1 MAITITRT
9 IEETPAV
16 YGASTGVAVKFGY
29 GTLTNVLNKIGT
41 ADDGVIYFG
50 YDEAKSTG
58 AIVSRGKLVSSKIL
72 DITTTDAV
80 TEEGG
85 SVTKEA
91 QIVISYIATDKTVKT
106 LEIPV
111 SADGKLKELTDKI
124 DALKTLVGTK
134 TDTKETDTVF
144 GAIAKEADRATTKEN
159 AISDLL
165 GTKDDDKTKETAFG
179 KIKFE
184 ADRAVTAETG
194 LSNRIKTLE
203 DKKYTTVT
211 PKTDGHVRV
220 AVNAN
225 NVVTV
230 TENDIASAQLLGTAT
245 DGSTANTAF
254 GKIAAE
260 ADRATKAET
269 GLSNRIKT
277 LEDKKYTTV
286 TPKTDGHV
294 RVAVNA
300 NNVVTVTENDIASA
314 QLLGTATDG
323 STANTAFGKI
333 AAEADRATKAEGG
346 LNTRVTSIETLITS
360 DNNGTI
366 NKVSEVVNWFKGV
379 EEGEGGAKLLA
390 DVAANKTAIGTK
402 SVENSSTIYER
413 IEGLEA
419 KKHTVSNA
427 VVETGKYVSGVHVNE
442 NGELTIDRGELTAT
456 NIKATAINAGDATV
470 AVEGTNVSA
479 QITSLAKSIK
489 AASNAANA
497 AIGALDV
504 TDTAVTGQY
513 VSAVSET
520 DGKIKVTRANL
531 PTLSVKAGSGQFAAV
546 NNHEVEIKTTA
557 LNTVGL
563 TKTSAG
569 KWQAGTV
576 DAKSTGLA
584 TAADVAAE
592 IVSDEEVIATAL
604 NDHETRLKTVEGKE
618 ITVSSAKSDV
628 AISVA
633 EVKDGSNVVTTAATN
648 FNVTNGK
655 VTFTIHN
662 GDKAVAETITAYT
675 EDTVK
680 ALVELYAKEK
690 ARAEAAEA
698 ELNKKLTWID
708 V

>member
-9 IEETPAV
+9 IDETPAV

-29 GTLTNVLNKIGT
+29 GTLTNVLAKIGT

-72 DITTTDAV
+72 DITTTAAV
-80 TEEGG
+80 TGEGG

-111 SADGKLKELTDKI
+111 SASAQLKSLADRLT
-124 DALKTLVGTK
+124 AVETLVGK
-134 TDTKETDTVF
+134 ATDSSTANTVF
-144 GAIAKEADRATTKEN
+144 GKIAKEAARATGAEKT
-159 AISDLL
+159 ISDLL
-165 GTKDDDKTKETAFG
+165 GKATDSSTANTAFG
-179 KIKFE
+179 KIAAE
-184 ADRAVTAETG
+184 RARATSAETG

-220 AVNAN
+220 QV
-225 NVVTV
+225 
-230 TENDIASAQLLGTAT
+230 SA
-245 DGSTANTAF
+245 D
-254 GKIAAE
+254 
-260 ADRATKAET
+260 
-269 GLSNRIKT
+269 
-277 LEDKKYTTV
+277 
-286 TPKTDGHV
+286 
-294 RVAVNA
+294 
-300 NNVVTVTENDIASA
+300 NVVTVTENDIASA

-346 LNTRVTSIETLITS
+346 LNTRVTNIETLIGDAENPDT
-360 DNNGTI
+360 DTVI
-366 NKVSEVVNWFKGV
+366 NKVSEVIDWFKDV
-379 EEGEGGAKLLA
+379 SETEKGATLIS
-390 DVAANKTAIGTK
+390 DVAANKAAIGTK
-402 SVENSSTIYER
+402 TVENTNSIYKR
-413 IEGLEA
+413 IEDLEA
-419 KKHTVSNA
+419 KKHTVSDVTA
-427 VVETGKYVSGVHVNE
+427 TTGKYVSGVKVDDT
-442 NGELTIDRGELTAT
+442 GALTIKETELTAAGVA
-456 NIKATAINAGDATV
+456 ATPITAGDETV
-470 AVEGTNVSA
+470 AVEGDKVST
-479 QITSLAKSIK
+479 QIASLAKSIK
-489 AASNAANA
+489 AAAKTADD
-497 AIGALDV
+497 AIKALDV
-504 TDTAVTGQY
+504 TDTAVVGQY

-520 DGKIKVTRANL
+520 DGKITVTRADL
-531 PTLSVKAGSGQFAAV
+531 PTLSVKTGSEQFAAV

-563 TKTSAG
+563 IKTEAG
-569 KWQAGTV
+569 KWQAGAV
-576 DAKSTGLA
+576 DATSTGLA

-604 NDHETRLKTVEGKE
+604 NDHENRLKTVEGKE

-698 ELNKKLTWID
+698 ELNKKLTWIN

>member
-9 IEETPAV
+9 MDETPAV

-72 DITTTDAV
+72 DITTTSAV
-80 TEEGG
+80 TGENG

-91 QIVISYIATDKTVKT
+91 QIVISYIDTDKTVKT

-111 SADGKLKELTDKI
+111 SASAQLKSLADRLTTVE
-124 DALKTLVGTK
+124 TLVGTANDSS
-134 TDTKETDTVF
+134 TANTAF
-144 GAIAKEADRATTKEN
+144 GKIAKEAARATGAEKT
-159 AISDLL
+159 ISDLL
-165 GTKDDDKTKETAFG
+165 GKATDSSTAKTAFG
-179 KIKFE
+179 KIAAE
-184 ADRAVTAETG
+184 AQRATDAETG

-211 PKTDGHVRV
+211 PKTDGHVKV
-220 AVNAN
+220 AVSAD

-230 TENDIASAQLLGTAT
+230 TED
-245 DGSTANTAF
+245 
-254 GKIAAE
+254 
-260 ADRATKAET
+260 
-269 GLSNRIKT
+269 
-277 LEDKKYTTV
+277 
-286 TPKTDGHV
+286 
-294 RVAVNA
+294 
-300 NNVVTVTENDIASA
+300 DIASA

-360 DNNGTI
+360 DKDGTI

-379 EEGEGGAKLLA
+379 AEGEGGAKLLA
-390 DVAANKTAIGTK
+390 DVAANKTAIGTQTVDG
-402 SVENSSTIYER
+402 SAGTGIYKR
-413 IEGLEA
+413 IEDLEA
-419 KKHTVSNA
+419 KKHTVSDVTA
-427 VVETGKYVSGVHVNE
+427 STGKYVSGVKVDE
-442 NGELTIDRGELTAT
+442 TGALTIKETALTAAGVAASPIT
-456 NIKATAINAGDATV
+456 AGDATV
-470 AVEGTNVSA
+470 AVEGDKVST
-479 QITSLAKSIK
+479 QIANLAKSIK
-489 AASNAANA
+489 ATAKTADD
-497 AIGALDV
+497 AIKALDV
-504 TDTAVTGQY
+504 TDTAVSGQY

-520 DGKIKVTRANL
+520 DGKITVTRADL
-531 PTLSVKAGSGQFAAV
+531 PTLSVKTGSEQFAAV

-563 TKTSAG
+563 TKTEAG
-569 KWQAGTV
+569 KWQAGTADV
-576 DAKSTGLA
+576 ASTGLA

-604 NDHETRLKTVEGKE
+604 NDHENRLKTVEGKE
-618 ITVSSAKSDV
+618 ITVSSAKSNV

-633 EVKDGSNVVTTAATN
+633 EVKDSSNVVTTVATN

-662 GDKAVAETITAYT
+662 GDKAVEETITAYT

-680 ALVELYAKEK
+680 ALVDLYAKEK

-698 ELNKKLTWID
+698 KLDERLSWIN

>member
-1 MAITITRT
+1 MAITIQKSK
-9 IEETPAV
+9 IN
-16 YGASTGVAVKFGY
+16 GAPVIFGADADTAKGVEVKFGY
-29 GTLTNVLNKIGT
+29 GTLENVLAKIGT
-41 ADDGVIYFG
+41 ADDGAIYFG
-50 YDEAKSTG
+50 YDDAKSTG

-72 DITTTDAV
+72 DITTTAAV
-80 TEEGG
+80 TGEGG

-111 SADGKLKELTDKI
+111 SADGKLKVLADKI

-134 TDTKETDTVF
+134 ADTKDTDTVF

-179 KIKFE
+179 KIAAE
-184 ADRAVTAETG
+184 ASRATDAETG

-203 DKKYTTVT
+203 DKKYTTVNA
-211 PKTDGHVRV
+211 KADGHVKV
-220 AVNAN
+220 EVSAD

-230 TENDIASAQLLGTAT
+230 TEDDIASAQLLGTA
-245 DGSTANTAF
+245 
-254 GKIAAE
+254 
-260 ADRATKAET
+260 
-269 GLSNRIKT
+269 
-277 LEDKKYTTV
+277 
-286 TPKTDGHV
+286 
-294 RVAVNA
+294 
-300 NNVVTVTENDIASA
+300 NDV
-314 QLLGTATDG
+314 

-333 AAEADRATKAEGG
+333 AAEADRATKAEGS

-360 DNNGTI
+360 DKNGTI
-366 NKVSEVVNWFKGV
+366 NKVSEVIDWFKGV
-379 EEGEGGAKLLA
+379 AEGEGGAKLLA

-402 SVENSSTIYER
+402 SVENTNSIYKR
-413 IEGLEA
+413 IEDLEA
-419 KKHTVSNA
+419 KKHTVSDVTA
-427 VVETGKYVSGVHVNE
+427 TTGKYVSGVKVDE
-442 NGELTIDRGELTAT
+442 TGALTIKETALTADGVA
-456 NIKATAINAGDATV
+456 ATSITAGDKTV
-470 AVEGTNVSA
+470 AVEGDKVST
-479 QITSLAKSIK
+479 QIASLAKSIK
-489 AASNAANA
+489 AAAKTADD
-497 AIGALDV
+497 AIKALDV
-504 TDTAVTGQY
+504 TDTAVVGQY

-520 DGKIKVTRANL
+520 DGKITVTRADL
-531 PTLSVKAGSGQFAAV
+531 PTLSVKAGSEQFAAV

-563 TKTSAG
+563 IKTEAG
-569 KWQAGTV
+569 KWQAGTADV
-576 DAKSTGLA
+576 ASTGLA

-604 NDHETRLKTVEGKE
+604 NDHENRLKTVEGKE

-628 AISVA
+628 GISVA
-633 EVKDGSNVVTTAATN
+633 EVKDSNNVVTTAATN

-698 ELNKKLTWID
+698 ELDVRLSWIEVGNKG
-708 V
+708 

>member
-1 MAITITRT
+1 MAITIQKSK
-9 IEETPAV
+9 IN
-16 YGASTGVAVKFGY
+16 GAPVIFGADADTAKGVEVKFGY
-29 GTLTNVLNKIGT
+29 GTLENVLAKIGT

-50 YDEAKSTG
+50 YDDAKSTG

-72 DITTTDAV
+72 DITTTPVVKGEND
-80 TEEGG
+80 
-85 SVTKEA
+85 SVTQEA
-91 QIVISYIATDKTVKT
+91 KIVISYIDTDKTVKT

-111 SADGKLKELTDKI
+111 SADGKLKELADKI
-124 DALKTLVGTK
+124 EALKTLVGTK
-134 TDTKETDTVF
+134 ADTKETDTVF
-144 GAIAKEADRATTKEN
+144 GAIAKEADRAT
-159 AISDLL
+159 D
-165 GTKDDDKTKETAFG
+165 
-179 KIKFE
+179 
-184 ADRAVTAETG
+184 AETG

-203 DKKYTTVT
+203 DKKYTTVNA
-211 PKTDGHVRV
+211 KADGHVKV
-220 AVNAN
+220 AVSAD

-230 TENDIASAQLLGTAT
+230 TED
-245 DGSTANTAF
+245 
-254 GKIAAE
+254 
-260 ADRATKAET
+260 
-269 GLSNRIKT
+269 
-277 LEDKKYTTV
+277 
-286 TPKTDGHV
+286 
-294 RVAVNA
+294 
-300 NNVVTVTENDIASA
+300 DIASA

-333 AAEADRATKAEGG
+333 AAEADRATKAEGS

-366 NKVSEVVNWFKGV
+366 NKVSEVIDWFKGV

-390 DVAANKTAIGTK
+390 DVAANKAAIGTK
-402 SVENSSTIYER
+402 TVENDKSIYKR
-413 IEGLEA
+413 IEDLEA
-419 KKHTVSNA
+419 KKHTVSDVTA
-427 VVETGKYVSGVHVNE
+427 TTGKYVSGVKVDE
-442 NGELTIDRGELTAT
+442 TGALTIKETALTADGVA
-456 NIKATAINAGDATV
+456 ATAISAGDETV
-470 AVEGTNVSA
+470 AVEGDKVST
-479 QITSLAKSIK
+479 QIANLAKSIK
-489 AASNAANA
+489 AAAKTADD
-497 AIGALDV
+497 AIKALDV
-504 TDTAVTGQY
+504 TDTAVVGQY

-520 DGKIKVTRANL
+520 DGKITVTRADL
-531 PTLSVKAGSGQFAAV
+531 PTLSVKTGSEQFAAV

-563 TKTSAG
+563 IKDADSG
-569 KWQAGTV
+569 KWQAGTA

-633 EVKDGSNVVTTAATN
+633 EVKDGNNVVTTAATN

-698 ELNKKLTWID
+698 KLDVRLSWIEVGNKG
-708 V
+708 

>member
-1 MAITITRT
+1 MAITITKT
-9 IEETPAV
+9 IEETPVV
-16 YGASTGVAVKFGY
+16 YGASGRVAVKFGY
-29 GTLTNVLNKIGT
+29 GTLTNVLAKIGT

-50 YDEAKSTG
+50 YDDAKSTG

-72 DITTTDAV
+72 DITTTAAV
-80 TEEGG
+80 TGEGG

-111 SADGKLKELTDKI
+111 SASAQLKSLADRLT
-124 DALKTLVGTK
+124 AVETLVGKK
-134 TDTKETDTVF
+134 TDVSTADTAF
-144 GAIAKEADRATTKEN
+144 GKIAKEVDRATKAEKT
-159 AISDLL
+159 ISDLL
-165 GTKDDDKTKETAFG
+165 GTAADGSTAKTAFG
-179 KIKFE
+179 KIAAE
-184 ADRAVTAETG
+184 AARATGAETG

-203 DKKYTTVT
+203 DKKYTTVNQ
-211 PKTDGHVRV
+211 KTDGHVRV
-220 AVNAN
+220 Q
-225 NVVTV
+225 VT
-230 TENDIASAQLLGTAT
+230 
-245 DGSTANTAF
+245 
-254 GKIAAE
+254 
-260 ADRATKAET
+260 ADK
-269 GLSNRIKT
+269 
-277 LEDKKYTTV
+277 
-286 TPKTDGHV
+286 
-294 RVAVNA
+294 
-300 NNVVTVTENDIASA
+300 VVTVTENDIASA

-360 DNNGTI
+360 DKDGTI
-366 NKVSEVVNWFKGV
+366 NKVSEVVDWFKGV

-390 DVAANKTAIGTK
+390 DVAANKAAIGTK
-402 SVENSSTIYER
+402 SVANTNTIYKR
-413 IEGLEA
+413 IEDLEA
-419 KKHTVSNA
+419 KKHTVSDKTA
-427 VVETGKYVSGVHVNE
+427 ATGKYVSGVKVDE
-442 NGELTIDRGELTAT
+442 TGALTIKETALTADGVA
-456 NIKATAINAGDATV
+456 ATPITAGDTTV
-470 AVEGTNVSA
+470 AVTGANVSD

-489 AASNAANA
+489 SASTSANS
-497 AIGALDV
+497 AITDAINKLDV
-504 TDTAVTGQY
+504 TDAAVDGKY

-520 DGKIKVTRANL
+520 DGKITVTRADL
-531 PTLSVKAGSGQFAAV
+531 PTLSVKTGSEQFAAV

-563 TKTSAG
+563 IKTEAG
-569 KWQAGTV
+569 KWQAGAV

-604 NDHETRLKTVEGKE
+604 NDHENRLKTVEGKE

-698 ELNKKLTWID
+698 KLDERLSWIN

>member
-9 IEETPAV
+9 IDETPAV

-29 GTLTNVLNKIGT
+29 GTLQNVLAKVGT

-50 YDEAKSTG
+50 YDETKSTG

-72 DITTTDAV
+72 DITTTAAV
-80 TEEGG
+80 TGEGG

-111 SADGKLKELTDKI
+111 SASAQLKSLGDRLT
-124 DALKTLVGTK
+124 AVETLVGTK
-134 TDTKETDTVF
+134 EDTKETDTVF
-144 GAIAKEADRATTKEN
+144 GAIAKETARATGAEKT
-159 AISDLL
+159 ISDLL

-179 KIKFE
+179 KI
-184 ADRAVTAETG
+184 AAET
-194 LSNRIKTLE
+194 
-203 DKKYTTVT
+203 V
-211 PKTDGHVRV
+211 
-220 AVNAN
+220 
-225 NVVTV
+225 
-230 TENDIASAQLLGTAT
+230 
-245 DGSTANTAF
+245 
-254 GKIAAE
+254 
-260 ADRATKAET
+260 RATGVET

-333 AAEADRATKAEGG
+333 AAEADRATKAEGS

-360 DNNGTI
+360 DKNGTI
-366 NKVSEVVNWFKGV
+366 NKVSEVIDWFKDV
-379 EEGEGGAKLLA
+379 AEGEGGAKLLA
-390 DVAANKTAIGTK
+390 DVAANKEAIGTQTVDGK
-402 SVENSSTIYER
+402 AGTGIYKR
-413 IEGLEA
+413 IEDLEA
-419 KKHTVSNA
+419 KKHTVSDVTA
-427 VVETGKYVSGVHVNE
+427 TTGKYVSGVKVDE
-442 NGELTIDRGELTAT
+442 TGALTIKETELTAAGVA
-456 NIKATAINAGDATV
+456 ATPITAGNETV
-470 AVEGTNVSA
+470 AVEGDKVST
-479 QITSLAKSIK
+479 QIASLAKSIK
-489 AASNAANA
+489 AAAKTADD
-497 AIGALDV
+497 AIKALDV
-504 TDTAVTGQY
+504 TDTAVVGKY

-520 DGKIKVTRANL
+520 DGKITVTRADL
-531 PTLSVKAGSGQFAAV
+531 PTLSVKTGSEQFAAV

-563 TKTSAG
+563 TKTEAG
-569 KWQAGTV
+569 KWQAGAV
-576 DAKSTGLA
+576 DVASTGLA

-604 NDHETRLKTVEGKE
+604 NDHENRLKTVEGKE

-698 ELNKKLTWID
+698 KLDVRLSWIE
-708 V
+708 VGNSTK

>member
-1 MAITITRT
+1 MAITIQKSK
-9 IEETPAV
+9 IN
-16 YGASTGVAVKFGY
+16 GAPVIFGADADTAKGVEVKFGY
-29 GTLTNVLNKIGT
+29 GTLENVLAKIGT

-72 DITTTDAV
+72 DITTTAAV
-80 TEEGG
+80 TGEGG
-85 SVTKEA
+85 KVTQEA
-91 QIVISYIATDKTVKT
+91 KIVISYIDTDKTVKT

-134 TDTKETDTVF
+134 ADTKETDTVF
-144 GAIAKEADRATTKEN
+144 GAIAKEADRATKKET

-165 GTKDDDKTKETAFG
+165 GTTNDDKTKETAFG
-179 KIKFE
+179 KIAAE
-184 ADRAVTAETG
+184 ASRATDAETG

-203 DKKYTTVT
+203 DKKYTTVNT
-211 PKTDGHVRV
+211 KTDGHVKV
-220 AVNAN
+220 AVSAD

-230 TENDIASAQLLGTAT
+230 TEDDIASAALLGTV
-245 DGSTANTAF
+245 D
-254 GKIAAE
+254 
-260 ADRATKAET
+260 D
-269 GLSNRIKT
+269 
-277 LEDKKYTTV
+277 V
-286 TPKTDGHV
+286 
-294 RVAVNA
+294 
-300 NNVVTVTENDIASA
+300 
-314 QLLGTATDG
+314 

-346 LNTRVTSIETLITS
+346 LNTRVTNIETLIGDAGNPDE
-360 DNNGTI
+360 DNVI
-366 NKVSEVVNWFKGV
+366 NKVSEVIDWFKDV
-379 EEGEGGAKLLA
+379 AETEKGATLIS
-390 DVAANKTAIGTK
+390 DVAANKAAIGTK
-402 SVENSSTIYER
+402 SVENTNSIYKR
-413 IEGLEA
+413 IEDLEA
-419 KKHTVSNA
+419 KKHTVSDVTA
-427 VVETGKYVSGVHVNE
+427 TTGKYVSGVKVDDT
-442 NGELTIDRGELTAT
+442 GALTIKETELTAAGVA
-456 NIKATAINAGDATV
+456 ATPITAGDETV
-470 AVEGTNVSA
+470 AVEGDKVST
-479 QITSLAKSIK
+479 QIASLAKSIK
-489 AASNAANA
+489 AAAKTADD
-497 AIGALDV
+497 AIKALDV
-504 TDTAVTGQY
+504 TDTAVVGQY

-520 DGKIKVTRANL
+520 DGKITVTRADL
-531 PTLSVKAGSGQFAAV
+531 PTLSVKTGSEQFAAV

-563 TKTSAG
+563 IKTEAG
-569 KWQAGTV
+569 KWQAGTA
-576 DAKSTGLA
+576 DATSTGLA

-604 NDHETRLKTVEGKE
+604 NDHENRLKTVEGKE
-618 ITVSSAKSDV
+618 ITVSSAKSNV

-633 EVKDGSNVVTTAATN
+633 EVKDSNNVVTTAATN

-698 ELNKKLTWID
+698 KLDVRLSWIEVGNKG
-708 V
+708 

>member
-9 IEETPAV
+9 MDETPAV
-16 YGASTGVAVKFGY
+16 YGASAGVAVKFGY
-29 GTLTNVLNKIGT
+29 GTLTNVLSKIGA

-72 DITTTDAV
+72 DITTTADV
-80 TEEGG
+80 TGEGG
-85 SVTKEA
+85 SVTREA
-91 QIVISYIATDKTVKT
+91 QIVISYIDTDKTVKT

-111 SADGKLKELTDKI
+111 SASAQLKSLADRLT
-124 DALKTLVGTK
+124 AVETLVGTK
-134 TDTKETDTVF
+134 ADTTENDTVF
-144 GAIAKEADRATTKEN
+144 GAIAKEAARATGAEKT
-159 AISDLL
+159 ISDLL

-179 KIKFE
+179 KIAAE
-184 ADRAVTAETG
+184 ASRAADAETG

-211 PKTDGHVRV
+211 KKTDGHVKV
-220 AVNAN
+220 AVDENK
-225 NVVTV
+225 VVTV
-230 TENDIASAQLLGTAT
+230 TED
-245 DGSTANTAF
+245 
-254 GKIAAE
+254 
-260 ADRATKAET
+260 
-269 GLSNRIKT
+269 
-277 LEDKKYTTV
+277 
-286 TPKTDGHV
+286 
-294 RVAVNA
+294 
-300 NNVVTVTENDIASA
+300 DIASA

-333 AAEADRATKAEGG
+333 AAEADRATKAEGS

-360 DNNGTI
+360 DKDGTI
-366 NKVSEVVNWFKGV
+366 NKVSEVIDWFKDV

-402 SVENSSTIYER
+402 SVENTNSIYKR
-413 IEGLEA
+413 IEDLEA
-419 KKHTVSNA
+419 KKHKVSDVTA
-427 VVETGKYVSGVHVNE
+427 ATGKYVSGVKVDE
-442 NGELTIDRGELTAT
+442 TGALTIKETALTAAGVA
-456 NIKATAINAGDATV
+456 ATVIDAGDETV
-470 AVEGTNVSA
+470 AVEGNKVST
-479 QITSLAKSIK
+479 QIASLAKSIK
-489 AASNAANA
+489 AATKTADD
-497 AIGALDV
+497 AIKALDV
-504 TDTAVTGQY
+504 EDTAVDGQY

-520 DGKIKVTRANL
+520 DGKITVTRANL
-531 PTLSVKAGSGQFAAV
+531 PTLSVKTGSEQFAAV

-563 TKTSAG
+563 TKTEAG
-569 KWQAGTV
+569 KWQAGTA

-618 ITVSSAKSDV
+618 ITVSSTKSNV
-628 AISVA
+628 AISGT
-633 EVKDGSNVVTTAATN
+633 D

-690 ARAEAAEA
+690 ARAEKAEA
-698 ELNKKLTWID
+698 ELNNKLTWIN

>member
-1 MAITITRT
+1 MAITIQKSK
-9 IEETPAV
+9 IN
-16 YGASTGVAVKFGY
+16 GAPVIFGADADTAKGVEVKFGY
-29 GTLTNVLNKIGT
+29 GTLENVLAKIGT

-72 DITTTDAV
+72 DITTTAAV
-80 TEEGG
+80 TGEGG

-91 QIVISYIATDKTVKT
+91 QIVISYIDTDKTVKT

-111 SADGKLKELTDKI
+111 SADGKLKELADKI

-144 GAIAKEADRATTKEN
+144 GAIAKEAARAT
-159 AISDLL
+159 D
-165 GTKDDDKTKETAFG
+165 
-179 KIKFE
+179 
-184 ADRAVTAETG
+184 AETG

-211 PKTDGHVRV
+211 PKTDGHVKV
-220 AVNAN
+220 EVTSD

-230 TENDIASAQLLGTAT
+230 TEDDIASAALLGTA
-245 DGSTANTAF
+245 
-254 GKIAAE
+254 
-260 ADRATKAET
+260 
-269 GLSNRIKT
+269 
-277 LEDKKYTTV
+277 
-286 TPKTDGHV
+286 
-294 RVAVNA
+294 
-300 NNVVTVTENDIASA
+300 NDV
-314 QLLGTATDG
+314 

-333 AAEADRATKAEGG
+333 AAEADRATKAEGS
-346 LNTRVTSIETLITS
+346 LNTRVTSIETLIGDAENS
-360 DNNGTI
+360 DADSVI
-366 NKVSEVVNWFKGV
+366 NKVTEVIDWFKDV
-379 EEGEGGAKLLA
+379 SETEKGATLIS
-390 DVAANKTAIGTK
+390 DVAANKAAIGTK
-402 SVENSSTIYER
+402 TVENTNSIYKR
-413 IEGLEA
+413 IEDLEA
-419 KKHTVSNA
+419 KKHTVSN
-427 VVETGKYVSGVHVNE
+427 VVADAGKCVSGVHVNE
-442 NGELTIDRGELTAT
+442 NGALTIDQAELAAA
-456 NIKATAINAGDATV
+456 NINATAIVAGDETV
-470 AVEGTNVSA
+470 AVEGDKVSK
-479 QITSLAKSIK
+479 QIASLAKSIK
-489 AASNAANA
+489 AAAKTADD
-497 AIGALDV
+497 AIKALDV
-504 TDTAVTGQY
+504 TDTAVVGQY

-520 DGKIKVTRANL
+520 DGKITVTRADL
-531 PTLSVKAGSGQFAAV
+531 PTLSVKTGSEQFAAV

-563 TKTSAG
+563 TKTGAG

-604 NDHETRLKTVEGKE
+604 NDHENRLKTVEGKE
-618 ITVSSAKSDV
+618 ITVSSAKSNV
-628 AISVA
+628 AISVT
-633 EVKDGSNVVTTAATN
+633 EVKDSSNVVTTAATN

-698 ELNKKLTWID
+698 ELDKRLSWIE
-708 V
+708 VGTK

>member
-9 IEETPAV
+9 IDETPAV

-29 GTLTNVLNKIGT
+29 GTLTNVLAKIGT

-50 YDEAKSTG
+50 YDDAKSTG

-72 DITTTDAV
+72 DITTTAAV
-80 TEEGG
+80 TGEGG

-111 SADGKLKELTDKI
+111 SASAQLKSLADRLT
-124 DALKTLVGTK
+124 AVETLVGTK
-134 TDTKETDTVF
+134 ADTKETDTVF
-144 GAIAKEADRATTKEN
+144 GAIAKEAARATGAEKT
-159 AISDLL
+159 ISDLL

-179 KIKFE
+179 KIAAE
-184 ADRAVTAETG
+184 ASRATDAETG

-211 PKTDGHVRV
+211 PKTDGHVKV
-220 AVNAN
+220 EVSAD

-230 TENDIASAQLLGTAT
+230 TEDDIASAALLGTAT
-245 DGSTANTAF
+245 DA
-254 GKIAAE
+254 
-260 ADRATKAET
+260 
-269 GLSNRIKT
+269 
-277 LEDKKYTTV
+277 
-286 TPKTDGHV
+286 
-294 RVAVNA
+294 
-300 NNVVTVTENDIASA
+300 
-314 QLLGTATDG
+314 

-333 AAEADRATKAEGG
+333 AAEADRATKAEGS
-346 LNTRVTSIETLITS
+346 LNTRVTNIETLIGDAENPDTDS
-360 DNNGTI
+360 VI
-366 NKVSEVVNWFKGV
+366 NKVTEVIDWFKDV
-379 EEGEGGAKLLA
+379 SETEKGATLIS
-390 DVAANKTAIGTK
+390 DVAANKAAIGTK
-402 SVENSSTIYER
+402 TVENTNSIYKR
-413 IEGLEA
+413 IEDLEA
-419 KKHTVSNA
+419 KKHTVSDVTA
-427 VVETGKYVSGVHVNE
+427 ATGKYVSGVKVDE
-442 NGELTIDRGELTAT
+442 TGALTIKETELTAAGVA
-456 NIKATAINAGDATV
+456 ATAINAGDETV
-470 AVEGTNVSA
+470 AVEGANVSA
-479 QITSLAKSIK
+479 QIASLASSIK
-489 AASNAANA
+489 AATKTADD
-497 AIGALDV
+497 AIKALDV
-504 TDTAVTGQY
+504 TDTAEDGQY

-520 DGKIKVTRANL
+520 DGKITVTRAVL
-531 PTLSVKAGSGQFAAV
+531 PTLSVKTGSGQFAAV

-563 TKTSAG
+563 TKTGAG

-576 DAKSTGLA
+576 DAQSTGLA

-618 ITVSSAKSDV
+618 ITVSSAKSNV

-633 EVKDGSNVVTTAATN
+633 EVKDSSNVVTTAATN

>member
-1 MAITITRT
+1 MAITIQKSK
-9 IEETPAV
+9 IN
-16 YGASTGVAVKFGY
+16 GAPVIFGADADTAKGVEVKFGY
-29 GTLTNVLNKIGT
+29 GTLENVLAKIGT

-50 YDEAKSTG
+50 YDDAKSTG

-72 DITTTDAV
+72 DITTTAAV
-80 TEEGG
+80 TGEGG
-85 SVTKEA
+85 KVTQEA
-91 QIVISYIATDKTVKT
+91 KIVISYIDTDKTVKT

-111 SADGKLKELTDKI
+111 SADGKLKELADKI

-144 GAIAKEADRATTKEN
+144 GAIAKEADRAT
-159 AISDLL
+159 D
-165 GTKDDDKTKETAFG
+165 
-179 KIKFE
+179 
-184 ADRAVTAETG
+184 AETG

-220 AVNAN
+220 AVDAN

-230 TENDIASAQLLGTAT
+230 TEDDIASAALLGTA
-245 DGSTANTAF
+245 
-254 GKIAAE
+254 
-260 ADRATKAET
+260 
-269 GLSNRIKT
+269 
-277 LEDKKYTTV
+277 
-286 TPKTDGHV
+286 
-294 RVAVNA
+294 
-300 NNVVTVTENDIASA
+300 NDV
-314 QLLGTATDG
+314 

-333 AAEADRATKAEGG
+333 AAEADRATKAEGS
-346 LNTRVTSIETLITS
+346 LDTRVTSIETLITS
-360 DNNGTI
+360 DKDGTI
-366 NKVSEVVNWFKGV
+366 NKVSEVIDWFKGV

-390 DVAANKTAIGTK
+390 DVAANKAAIGTEK
-402 SVENSSTIYER
+402 TTDKPGTGIYKR
-413 IEGLEA
+413 IEDLEA
-419 KKHTVSNA
+419 KKHTVSDVTA
-427 VVETGKYVSGVHVNE
+427 DAGKCVSGVHVSE
-442 NGELTIDRGELTAT
+442 DGALTIDQTELAAT
-456 NIKATAINAGDATV
+456 NINATAIVAGDETV
-470 AVEGTNVSA
+470 AVEGDKVST
-479 QITSLAKSIK
+479 QIASLAKSIK
-489 AASNAANA
+489 AAAKTADD
-497 AIGALDV
+497 AIKALDV
-504 TDTAVTGQY
+504 TDTAVVGQY

-520 DGKIKVTRANL
+520 DGKITVTRADL
-531 PTLSVKAGSGQFAAV
+531 PTLSVKTGSEQFAAV

-563 TKTSAG
+563 TKTEAG
-569 KWQAGTV
+569 KWQAGAV
-576 DAKSTGLA
+576 DVASTGLA

-618 ITVSSAKSDV
+618 ITVSSAKSNV

-633 EVKDGSNVVTTAATN
+633 EVKDSSNVVTTAATN

-698 ELNKKLTWID
+698 KLDVRLSWIEVGNKG
-708 V
+708 

>member
-72 DITTTDAV
+72 DITTTAAV
-80 TEEGG
+80 TGEGG
-85 SVTKEA
+85 SVSKEA

-111 SADGKLKELTDKI
+111 SASAQLKNLADRLTSVE
-124 DALKTLVGTK
+124 TLVGTK
-134 TDTKETDTVF
+134 TDV
-144 GAIAKEADRATTKEN
+144 
-159 AISDLL
+159 
-165 GTKDDDKTKETAFG
+165 
-179 KIKFE
+179 
-184 ADRAVTAETG
+184 
-194 LSNRIKTLE
+194 
-203 DKKYTTVT
+203 
-211 PKTDGHVRV
+211 
-220 AVNAN
+220 
-225 NVVTV
+225 
-230 TENDIASAQLLGTAT
+230 
-245 DGSTANTAF
+245 STADTAF

-260 ADRATKAET
+260 ADRATKAEKT
-269 GLSNRIKT
+269 ISDLLGTTNDASTKSTAFGKIAAERVRATDAEKGLSDRIKN
-277 LEDKKYTTV
+277 LEAIKHTTV
-286 TPKTDGHV
+286 NSKTDGHV
-294 RVAVNA
+294 SVAVSA
-300 NNVVTVTENDIASA
+300 NNVVTVTEDDIASA
-314 QLLGTATDG
+314 TLLGKTTDA
-323 STANTAFGKI
+323 STANTAFGHI

-346 LNTRVTSIETLITS
+346 LNTRVTNIETLIGDAENPDT
-360 DNNGTI
+360 DTVI
-366 NKVSEVVNWFKGV
+366 NKVSEVIDWFKGV
-379 EEGEGGAKLLA
+379 SETEKGAALIS
-390 DVAANKTAIGTK
+390 DVADNKAAIGTK
-402 SVENSSTIYER
+402 SVENANSIYKR
-413 IEGLEA
+413 IEDLEA
-419 KKHTVSNA
+419 KKHTVSDKTA
-427 VVETGKYVSGVHVNE
+427 ATGKYVSGVKVDE
-442 NGELTIDRGELTAT
+442 TGALTIKETALTAGGVA
-456 NIKATAINAGDATV
+456 ATPINAGDATV
-470 AVEGTNVSA
+470 AVEGANVSA

-497 AIGALDV
+497 AIDALDV
-504 TDTAVTGQY
+504 TDTAVSGQY

-520 DGKIKVTRANL
+520 NGKITVTRANL
-531 PTLSVKAGSGQFAAV
+531 PKLSVKAGSGQFAAV
-546 NNHEVEIKTTA
+546 NNHEVQIKTTA

-563 TKTSAG
+563 TKTEAG

-576 DAKSTGLA
+576 DAQSTGLA

-604 NDHETRLKTVEGKE
+604 NDHETRLHTVETKA
-618 ITVSSAKSDV
+618 ITVSSAKSNV

-633 EVKDGSNVVTTAATN
+633 EVKDSSNVVTTAATTL
-648 FNVTNGK
+648 NVTNGK

-662 GDKAVAETITAYT
+662 GDKAVAQTITAYT

-698 ELNKKLTWID
+698 ELNKKLTWIN

>member
-1 MAITITRT
+1 MSKNMI
-9 IEETPAV
+9 
-16 YGASTGVAVKFGY
+16 YGASGRVAVKFGY
-29 GTLTNVLNKIGT
+29 GTLTNVLAKIGT
-41 ADDGVIYFG
+41 ADDDVIYFG

-72 DITTTDAV
+72 DITTTAAV
-80 TEEGG
+80 TGEGG

-111 SADGKLKELTDKI
+111 SASVQLKSLADRLT
-124 DALKTLVGTK
+124 AVETLVGTK
-134 TDTKETDTVF
+134 NDTKETDTVF
-144 GAIAKEADRATTKEN
+144 GAIAKEANRATTKET

-179 KIKFE
+179 KVAFE

-211 PKTDGHVRV
+211 PKTDGHVKV
-220 AVNAN
+220 AVDENK
-225 NVVTV
+225 VVTV
-230 TENDIASAQLLGTAT
+230 TEDDIASAQLLGTA
-245 DGSTANTAF
+245 
-254 GKIAAE
+254 
-260 ADRATKAET
+260 
-269 GLSNRIKT
+269 
-277 LEDKKYTTV
+277 
-286 TPKTDGHV
+286 
-294 RVAVNA
+294 
-300 NNVVTVTENDIASA
+300 NDV
-314 QLLGTATDG
+314 

-333 AAEADRATKAEGG
+333 AAEADRATKAEGS
-346 LNTRVTSIETLITS
+346 LNTRVTSIETLIGDAENS
-360 DNNGTI
+360 DTDSVI
-366 NKVSEVVNWFKGV
+366 NKVTEVIDWFKDV
-379 EEGEGGAKLLA
+379 SETEKGATLIS
-390 DVAANKTAIGTK
+390 DVAANKAAIGTK
-402 SVENSSTIYER
+402 TVENTNSIYKR
-413 IEGLEA
+413 IEDLEA
-419 KKHTVSNA
+419 KKHTVSN
-427 VVETGKYVSGVHVNE
+427 VVADTGKCVSGIHVDE
-442 NGELTIDRGELTAT
+442 SGALTIDQAELAAT
-456 NIKATAINAGDATV
+456 NINATAISAGDETV
-470 AVEGTNVSA
+470 AVEGDKVST
-479 QITSLAKSIK
+479 QIASLAKSIK
-489 AASNAANA
+489 AAAKTADD
-497 AIGALDV
+497 AIKALDV
-504 TDTAVTGQY
+504 TDTAVVGQY

-520 DGKIKVTRANL
+520 DGKITVTRADL
-531 PTLSVKAGSGQFAAV
+531 PTLSVKTGSEQFAAV

-563 TKTSAG
+563 TKTEAG
-569 KWQAGTV
+569 KWQAGTADV
-576 DAKSTGLA
+576 ASTGLA

-604 NDHETRLKTVEGKE
+604 NDHENRLKTVEGKE

-633 EVKDGSNVVTTAATN
+633 EVKDSSNVVTTAATN

-662 GDKAVAETITAYT
+662 GDKAVEETITAYT

-698 ELNKKLTWID
+698 KLDERLSWIN

>member
-1 MAITITRT
+1 MAITIQKSK
-9 IEETPAV
+9 IN
-16 YGASTGVAVKFGY
+16 GAPVIFGADADTAKGVEVKFGY
-29 GTLTNVLNKIGT
+29 GTLENVLAKIGT

-50 YDEAKSTG
+50 YDDAKSTG

-72 DITTTDAV
+72 DITTTPVVKGEDD
-80 TEEGG
+80 

-91 QIVISYIATDKTVKT
+91 QIVISYIDTDKTVKT

-111 SADGKLKELTDKI
+111 SADGKLKVLADKI

-134 TDTKETDTVF
+134 ADTKENDTVF
-144 GAIAKEADRATTKEN
+144 GAIAKEADRATGAEKT
-159 AISDLL
+159 ISDLL

-179 KIKFE
+179 KIAAE
-184 ADRAVTAETG
+184 ASRATDAETG

-211 PKTDGHVRV
+211 PKADGHVKV
-220 AVNAN
+220 EVSAD

-230 TENDIASAQLLGTAT
+230 TEDDIASAALLGTA
-245 DGSTANTAF
+245 
-254 GKIAAE
+254 
-260 ADRATKAET
+260 
-269 GLSNRIKT
+269 
-277 LEDKKYTTV
+277 
-286 TPKTDGHV
+286 
-294 RVAVNA
+294 
-300 NNVVTVTENDIASA
+300 NDV
-314 QLLGTATDG
+314 

-333 AAEADRATKAEGG
+333 AAEADRATKAEGS

-360 DNNGTI
+360 DKDGTI
-366 NKVSEVVNWFKGV
+366 NKVSEVVDWFKGV
-379 EEGEGGAKLLA
+379 AEGEGGAKLLA

-402 SVENSSTIYER
+402 SVENTNSIYKR
-413 IEGLEA
+413 IEDLEA
-419 KKHTVSNA
+419 KKHKVSDVTA
-427 VVETGKYVSGVHVNE
+427 ATGKYVSGVKVDE
-442 NGELTIDRGELTAT
+442 TGALTIKETELTAAGVA
-456 NIKATAINAGDATV
+456 ATAINAGDETV
-470 AVEGTNVSA
+470 AVEGDKVST
-479 QITSLAKSIK
+479 QIASLAKSIK
-489 AASNAANA
+489 AAAKAADD
-497 AIGALDV
+497 AIKALDV
-504 TDTAVTGQY
+504 TDTAEDGKY

-520 DGKIKVTRANL
+520 DGKITVTRADL
-531 PTLSVKAGSGQFAAV
+531 PTLSVKAGSEQFAAV

-563 TKTSAG
+563 IKTEAG
-569 KWQAGTV
+569 KWQAGAV
-576 DAKSTGLA
+576 DATSTGLA

-618 ITVSSAKSDV
+618 ITVSSAKSNV

-633 EVKDGSNVVTTAATN
+633 EVKDSSNVVTTAATN

-690 ARAEAAEA
+690 ARAEKAEA

>member
-29 GTLTNVLNKIGT
+29 GTLTNVLNKIGA

-72 DITTTDAV
+72 DITTTAAE
-80 TEEGG
+80 TGAGG

-111 SADGKLKELTDKI
+111 SASAQLKSLADRLT
-124 DALKTLVGTK
+124 AVETLVGKK
-134 TDTKETDTVF
+134 TDASTADTAF
-144 GAIAKEADRATTKEN
+144 GKIAKEVDRATKAEKT
-159 AISDLL
+159 ISDLL
-165 GTKDDDKTKETAFG
+165 GTAADGSTANTAFG
-179 KIKFE
+179 KVAAE
-184 ADRAVTAETG
+184 AARATGVETG

-203 DKKYTTVT
+203 DKKYTTVNS
-211 PKTDGHVRV
+211 KTDGHVKV

-230 TENDIASAQLLGTAT
+230 TENDIASATLLGKTT
-245 DGSTANTAF
+245 DVSTANTAF

-260 ADRATKAET
+260 A
-269 GLSNRIKT
+269 
-277 LEDKKYTTV
+277 Y
-286 TPKTDGHV
+286 
-294 RVAVNA
+294 
-300 NNVVTVTENDIASA
+300 
-314 QLLGTATDG
+314 
-323 STANTAFGKI
+323 
-333 AAEADRATKAEGG
+333 RATKAEGG

-360 DNNGTI
+360 DKDGTI
-366 NKVSEVVNWFKGV
+366 NKVSEVINWFKGV
-379 EEGEGGAKLLA
+379 AEGEGGAKLLA
-390 DVAANKTAIGTK
+390 DVAANKTAIGTQTVDG
-402 SVENSSTIYER
+402 SAGTGIYKR
-413 IEGLEA
+413 IEDLEA
-419 KKHTVSNA
+419 KKHTVSDKTA
-427 VVETGKYVSGVHVNE
+427 TTGNYVSGVKVDAT
-442 NGELTIDRGELTAT
+442 GALTIKQTALTAAGVA
-456 NIKATAINAGDATV
+456 ATSINAGDATV

-489 AASNAANA
+489 AASKSAAA
-497 AIGALDV
+497 AIDALDV

-520 DGKIKVTRANL
+520 NGKIKVTRANL

-546 NNHEVEIKTTA
+546 NNHEVQIKTTA

-563 TKTSAG
+563 TKTEAG

-576 DAKSTGLA
+576 DAQSTGLA

-618 ITVSSAKSDV
+618 ITVSSAKSNV
-628 AISVA
+628 AISGT
-633 EVKDGSNVVTTAATN
+633 D

-662 GDKAVAETITAYT
+662 GDKAVAQTITAYT
-675 EDTVK
+675 EETVK
-680 ALVELYAKEK
+680 ALVDLYAKEK
-690 ARAEAAEA
+690 ARAEKAEA
-698 ELNKKLTWID
+698 ELNKKLTWIN

>member
-9 IEETPAV
+9 IDETPAV

-29 GTLTNVLNKIGT
+29 GTLTNVLAKIGT

-72 DITTTDAV
+72 DITTTAAE
-80 TEEGG
+80 TGEGG

-111 SADGKLKELTDKI
+111 SASAQLKSLADRLT
-124 DALKTLVGTK
+124 AVETLVGKK
-134 TDTKETDTVF
+134 TDGSTADTAF
-144 GAIAKEADRATTKEN
+144 GRIAKEVARATGAEKT
-159 AISDLL
+159 ISDLL
-165 GTKDDDKTKETAFG
+165 GTTSDGSTAKTAFG
-179 KIKFE
+179 KIKAE
-184 ADRAVTAETG
+184 AERATNAEAV

-211 PKTDGHVRV
+211 PKTEGHVKV
-220 AVNAN
+220 AVSADK
-225 NVVTV
+225 VVTV
-230 TENDIASAQLLGTAT
+230 TENDIASATLLGTAN
-245 DGSTANTAF
+245 DASTKSTAF
-254 GKIAAE
+254 GKI
-260 ADRATKAET
+260 
-269 GLSNRIKT
+269 
-277 LEDKKYTTV
+277 V
-286 TPKTDGHV
+286 
-294 RVAVNA
+294 
-300 NNVVTVTENDIASA
+300 
-314 QLLGTATDG
+314 
-323 STANTAFGKI
+323 
-333 AAEADRATKAEGG
+333 AEADRATKAEGG

-360 DNNGTI
+360 DTNGTI
-366 NKVSEVVNWFKGV
+366 NKVSEVINWFKGV
-379 EEGEGGAKLLA
+379 AEGEGGAKLLA
-390 DVAANKTAIGTK
+390 DVAANKTAIGTQT
-402 SVENSSTIYER
+402 VDGTAGTGIYKR
-413 IEGLEA
+413 IEDLEA
-419 KKHTVSNA
+419 KKHKVSDVTA
-427 VVETGKYVSGVHVNE
+427 TTGKYVSGVKVDA
-442 NGELTIDRGELTAT
+442 NGALTIKETSLTAGGVA
-456 NIKATAINAGDATV
+456 ATAINAGDATV

-479 QITSLAKSIK
+479 QIASLAQSIK
-489 AASNAANA
+489 AASKAANA
-497 AIGALDV
+497 AIDALDV
-504 TDTAVTGQY
+504 TDTAVSGQY

-520 DGKIKVTRANL
+520 NGKIKVTRANL

-546 NNHEVEIKTTA
+546 NNHEVQIKTTA

-563 TKTSAG
+563 TKTEAG

-576 DAKSTGLA
+576 DAQSTGLA

-604 NDHETRLKTVEGKE
+604 NDHENRLKTVEGKE

-633 EVKDGSNVVTTAATN
+633 EVKDSSNVVTTAATN

-698 ELNKKLTWID
+698 KLDERLSWIE
-708 V
+708 VGSN

>member
-1 MAITITRT
+1 MAITIQKSK
-9 IEETPAV
+9 IN
-16 YGASTGVAVKFGY
+16 GAPVIFGADADTAKGVEVKFGY
-29 GTLTNVLNKIGT
+29 GTLENVLAKIGT

-72 DITTTDAV
+72 DITTTAAV
-80 TEEGG
+80 TGEGG
-85 SVTKEA
+85 SVQKEA

-106 LEIPV
+106 LEIPI
-111 SADGKLKELTDKI
+111 SADGKLKVLADKI

-134 TDTKETDTVF
+134 ADTKETDTVF

-211 PKTDGHVRV
+211 PKTDGHVKV
-220 AVNAN
+220 AVSAD

-230 TENDIASAQLLGTAT
+230 TEDDIASAALLGTAT
-245 DGSTANTAF
+245 DA
-254 GKIAAE
+254 
-260 ADRATKAET
+260 
-269 GLSNRIKT
+269 
-277 LEDKKYTTV
+277 
-286 TPKTDGHV
+286 
-294 RVAVNA
+294 
-300 NNVVTVTENDIASA
+300 
-314 QLLGTATDG
+314 

-346 LNTRVTSIETLITS
+346 LDTRVTSIETLITS
-360 DNNGTI
+360 DKNGTI
-366 NKVSEVVNWFKGV
+366 NKVSEVIDWFKGV
-379 EEGEGGAKLLA
+379 AEGEGGAKLLA

-402 SVENSSTIYER
+402 SVENTNSIYKR
-413 IEGLEA
+413 IEDLEA
-419 KKHTVSNA
+419 KKHTVSDVTA
-427 VVETGKYVSGVHVNE
+427 TTGKYVSGVKVDDT
-442 NGELTIDRGELTAT
+442 GALTIKETELTAAGVA
-456 NIKATAINAGDATV
+456 ATPITAGDETV
-470 AVEGTNVSA
+470 AVEGDKVST
-479 QITSLAKSIK
+479 QIANLAKSIK
-489 AASNAANA
+489 AAAKTADD
-497 AIGALDV
+497 AIKALDV
-504 TDTAVTGQY
+504 TDTAVVGQY

-520 DGKIKVTRANL
+520 DGKITVTRADL
-531 PTLSVKAGSGQFAAV
+531 PTLSVKTGSEQFAAV

-563 TKTSAG
+563 IKTEAG
-569 KWQAGTV
+569 KWQAGTA

-604 NDHETRLKTVEGKE
+604 NDHENRLKTVEGKE

-698 ELNKKLTWID
+698 ELDKRLSWIE
-708 V
+708 VGKPTE

>member
-9 IEETPAV
+9 IDETPAV

-50 YDEAKSTG
+50 YDDAKSTG

-72 DITTTDAV
+72 DITTTAAV
-80 TEEGG
+80 TGEGG

-91 QIVISYIATDKTVKT
+91 QIVISYIDTDKTVKT

-111 SADGKLKELTDKI
+111 SASAQLKSLADRLT
-124 DALKTLVGTK
+124 AVETLVGKK
-134 TDTKETDTVF
+134 TDVST
-144 GAIAKEADRATTKEN
+144 AD
-159 AISDLL
+159 
-165 GTKDDDKTKETAFG
+165 TAFG
-179 KIKFE
+179 KIAAE
-184 ADRAVTAETG
+184 AARATGAETG

-211 PKTDGHVRV
+211 PKTDGHVKV

-230 TENDIASAQLLGTAT
+230 TEDDIASAALLGTA
-245 DGSTANTAF
+245 
-254 GKIAAE
+254 
-260 ADRATKAET
+260 
-269 GLSNRIKT
+269 
-277 LEDKKYTTV
+277 
-286 TPKTDGHV
+286 
-294 RVAVNA
+294 
-300 NNVVTVTENDIASA
+300 NDV
-314 QLLGTATDG
+314 

-346 LNTRVTSIETLITS
+346 LNTRVTNIETLIGDAENS
-360 DNNGTI
+360 DTDSVI
-366 NKVSEVVNWFKGV
+366 NKVTEVIDWFKDV
-379 EEGEGGAKLLA
+379 SETEKGATLIS
-390 DVAANKTAIGTK
+390 DVAANKAAIGTK
-402 SVENSSTIYER
+402 SVENTNSIYKR
-413 IEGLEA
+413 IEDLEA
-419 KKHTVSNA
+419 KKHKVSDVTA
-427 VVETGKYVSGVHVNE
+427 ATGKYVSGVKVDE
-442 NGELTIDRGELTAT
+442 TGALTIKETELAAAGVAAT
-456 NIKATAINAGDATV
+456 PITAGDTTV
-470 AVEGTNVSA
+470 AVTGNNVSA

-489 AASNAANA
+489 AATKTADD
-497 AIGALDV
+497 AIKALDV
-504 TDTAVTGQY
+504 TDAAEDGKY

-531 PTLSVKAGSGQFAAV
+531 PTLSVKTGSEQFAAV

-563 TKTSAG
+563 TKTEAG
-569 KWQAGTV
+569 KWQAGTA

-584 TAADVAAE
+584 TAADVAVE
-592 IVSDEEVIATAL
+592 IVSDEEVIAAAL

-618 ITVSSAKSDV
+618 ITVSSAKSNV

-633 EVKDGSNVVTTAATN
+633 EVKDSSNVVTTAATN
-648 FNVTNGK
+648 FNVTGGK

-690 ARAEAAEA
+690 ARAEKAEA

>member
-29 GTLTNVLNKIGT
+29 GTLTNVLAKIGT

-50 YDEAKSTG
+50 YDDAKSTG

-72 DITTTDAV
+72 DITTTAAV
-80 TEEGG
+80 TGEGG

-111 SADGKLKELTDKI
+111 SASAQLKSLADRLT
-124 DALKTLVGTK
+124 AVETLVGTK
-134 TDTKETDTVF
+134 ADTKETDTAF
-144 GAIAKEADRATTKEN
+144 GKIAKEVDRATKAEKT
-159 AISDLL
+159 ISDLL
-165 GTKDDDKTKETAFG
+165 GTAADGSTANTAFG
-179 KIKFE
+179 KVAAE
-184 ADRAVTAETG
+184 ADRATKAESG
-194 LSNRIKTLE
+194 LSSRIKTLE

-211 PKTDGHVRV
+211 PKTDGHVKV

-230 TENDIASAQLLGTAT
+230 TEDDIASAQLLG
-245 DGSTANTAF
+245 
-254 GKIAAE
+254 
-260 ADRATKAET
+260 
-269 GLSNRIKT
+269 KT
-277 LEDKKYTTV
+277 
-286 TPKTDGHV
+286 
-294 RVAVNA
+294 
-300 NNVVTVTENDIASA
+300 
-314 QLLGTATDG
+314 TDG

-360 DNNGTI
+360 DKDGTI

-390 DVAANKTAIGTK
+390 DVAANKAAIGTK
-402 SVENSSTIYER
+402 SVANTNTIYKR
-413 IEGLEA
+413 IEDLEA

-427 VVETGKYVSGVHVNE
+427 VAEDGKYVSGVHVNE
-442 NGELTIDRGELTAT
+442 NGELTIDRGELAAT
-456 NIKATAINAGDATV
+456 NIKAAAINAGDATV

-479 QITSLAKSIK
+479 QIASLAQSIK
-489 AASNAANA
+489 SASKAANA
-497 AIGALDV
+497 AIDALNV
-504 TDTAVTGQY
+504 TDTAESGKY

-520 DGKIKVTRANL
+520 NGKITVTRANL
-531 PTLSVKAGSGQFAAV
+531 PTLSVKTGSGQFAAV

-563 TKTSAG
+563 TKTEAG

-576 DAKSTGLA
+576 DAQSTGLA

-604 NDHETRLKTVEGKE
+604 NDHETRLTTVEGKE
-618 ITVSSAKSDV
+618 ITVSSAKSNV
-628 AISVA
+628 AISGT
-633 EVKDGSNVVTTAATN
+633 D

-662 GDKAVAETITAYT
+662 GDKAVAQTITAYT
-675 EDTVK
+675 EETVK

>member
-9 IEETPAV
+9 IDETPAV

-29 GTLTNVLNKIGT
+29 GTLTNVLAKIGA

-72 DITTTDAV
+72 DITTTAAV
-80 TEEGG
+80 TGGDG

-111 SADGKLKELTDKI
+111 SASAQLKSLANRLTVVE
-124 DALKTLVGTK
+124 TLVGNANDSSTAN
-134 TDTKETDTVF
+134 TAF
-144 GAIAKEADRATTKEN
+144 GKIAAEKDRATKAEKT
-159 AISDLL
+159 ISDLL
-165 GTKDDDKTKETAFG
+165 GTAADGSTANTAFG
-179 KIKFE
+179 KIAAE
-184 ADRAVTAETG
+184 RVRATDAETG

-230 TENDIASAQLLGTAT
+230 TEDDIASATLLG
-245 DGSTANTAF
+245 
-254 GKIAAE
+254 K
-260 ADRATKAET
+260 
-269 GLSNRIKT
+269 
-277 LEDKKYTTV
+277 
-286 TPKTDGHV
+286 
-294 RVAVNA
+294 
-300 NNVVTVTENDIASA
+300 
-314 QLLGTATDG
+314 ATDG

-360 DNNGTI
+360 DKDGTI

-402 SVENSSTIYER
+402 NVENTNSIYKR
-413 IEGLEA
+413 IEDLEA
-419 KKHTVSNA
+419 KKHTESNA
-427 VVETGKYVSGVHVNE
+427 VVVPGKFVSGVHVNE
-442 NGELTIDRGELTAT
+442 NGALTIDQEELAAT

-489 AASNAANA
+489 ATSNAANA

-504 TDTAVTGQY
+504 TDTAVDGQY

-531 PTLSVKAGSGQFAAV
+531 PTLSVKTGSGQFAAV

-563 TKTSAG
+563 TKTGAG

-604 NDHETRLKTVEGKE
+604 NDHETRLHTVETKA
-618 ITVSSAKSDV
+618 ITVSSAKSNV

-633 EVKDGSNVVTTAATN
+633 EVKDSSNVVTTAATN

-662 GDKAVAETITAYT
+662 GDKAVAQTITAYT